1 MMCGDDAIKQAMCIA
16 QGRLAR
22 EDACLWQETLAA
34 ALELAT
40 TYV

>member
-1 MMCGDDAIKQAMCIA
+1 MCGDDAIKQAMCIA
-16 QGRLAR
+16 KERLAR

-40 TYV
+40 TYL